1 MIKNVLRF
9 ATALSLAATAA
20 VAGAGVVPF
29 SITGTYSQGGGSG
42 DISTTT
48 IGLGGA
54 GSFVLDP
61 GSSGTYFDFR
71 RPGGGTFSTI
81 NTQIE
86 GYYFLRSYSAGQVIG
101 TGNFGSHVS
110 AVDDWDTI
118 LVSNAT
124 AGAWG
129 ASHAGYLG
137 FTTATNNYGWVQ
149 YNFTRSGSVST
160 LQFLSGAYSDV
171 AGADIT
177 AGSTSSIPEPM
188 SLGLV
193 GAALVAASVVRRRRA

>member
-1 MIKNVLRF
+1 MIKNTLRF
-9 ATALSLAATAA
+9 AAALSLAATAGL
-20 VAGAGVVPF
+20 AGAGVVPF
-29 SITGTYSQGGGSG
+29 SITGTYSQGASSG
-42 DISTTT
+42 DLGAPTIS
-48 IGLGGA
+48 LGGA

-61 GSSGTYFDFR
+61 GASGAYFDFK

-86 GYYFLRSYSAGQVIG
+86 GYYFLRSYSSGDVIG
-101 TGNFGSHVS
+101 AGNFGSHVS

-118 LVSNAT
+118 LVNNAT

-137 FTTATNNYGWVQ
+137 FNTAANHYGWVQ
-149 YNFTRSGSVST
+149 YNYTRSGSTST
-160 LQFLSGAYSDV
+160 LQFLGGAYSNV
-171 AGADIT
+171 AGADIA

-193 GAALVAASVVRRRRA
+193 GAALVAASLVRRRRA